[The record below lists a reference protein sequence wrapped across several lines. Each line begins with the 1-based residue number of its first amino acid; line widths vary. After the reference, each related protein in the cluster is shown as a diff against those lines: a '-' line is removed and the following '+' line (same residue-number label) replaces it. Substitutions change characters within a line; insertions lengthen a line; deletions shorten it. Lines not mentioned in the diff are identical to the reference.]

1 MTPLEIVVRG
11 HARRRYPAERA
22 TLRLTAQ
29 VDGSDRQHVY
39 DRAVAV
45 HDPLSRELA
54 GLLDAGAVTRWHS
67 DQLRVF
73 SYRPSSDRGL
83 RPLMYRVAVKIE
95 AEFVDFERLSA
106 FLDRWAVVD
115 GIEVGY
121 TEWDVTEEHRHTY
134 EAALRREAVADATAK
149 AQAFADA
156 AGRGAVTAVRLA
168 DPGMLGNNDAVRF
181 PAARMALAA
190 APAGGPSLELRPDDI
205 ELEVSVDAR
214 FAAD

>member
-1 MTPLEIVVRG
+1 MTPLEIIVRG
-11 HARRRYPAERA
+11 HARRRCPAERA
-22 TLRLTAQ
+22 TLRLAAQ

-54 GLLDAGAVTRWHS
+54 GLLDTGAVTRWHS

-73 SYRPSSDRGL
+73 SYRPSSERGL
-83 RPLMYRVAVKIE
+83 CPLMYRVAVKVE
-95 AEFVDFERLSA
+95 AEFVDFEQLSA
-106 FLDRWAVVD
+106 FLDKWAVVE
-115 GIEVGY
+115 GIEVGH
-121 TEWDVTEEHRHTY
+121 TDWDVTEEHRRTY
-134 EAALRREAVADATAK
+134 EAELRREAVADAAAK

-168 DPGMLGNNDAVRF
+168 DPGMLGGAGGNF

-190 APAGGPSLELRPDDI
+190 APSGPSLELRPDDI

-214 FAAD
+214 FVAE

>member
-22 TLRLTAQ
+22 TLRLAAQ

-73 SYRPSSDRGL
+73 SYRPSSEHGL
-83 RPLMYRVAVKIE
+83 RPLMYRVAVKVE

-106 FLDRWAVVD
+106 FLDRWAVVE

-121 TEWDVTEEHRHTY
+121 TNVFWG
-134 EAALRREAVADATAK
+134 
-149 AQAFADA
+149 
-156 AGRGAVTAVRLA
+156 GRSEIK
-168 DPGMLGNNDAVRF
+168 
-181 PAARMALAA
+181 
-190 APAGGPSLELRPDDI
+190 PS
-205 ELEVSVDAR
+205 EVSP
-214 FAAD
+214 FAYADWCRSVGLDPESMRD